1 MDPKP
6 ISNTINIIN
15 SKDLFTRIN
24 WLEQAL
30 NYRCSDAYSE
40 ELKALQIFAKNVDTA
55 ASVSTY
61 DKGSN
66 LIRNSYF
73 EDYRKVLEGTNVEA
87 VRFAPVDFDG
97 VIYWLQL

>member
-6 ISNTINIIN
+6 ISNTINIIS
-15 SKDLFTRIN
+15 SKDLFARIN
-24 WLEQAL
+24 WLEQQL

-40 ELKALQIFAKNVDTA
+40 ELKTLQAFAKNVDVA

-61 DKGSN
+61 DKGSK

-73 EDYRKVLEGTNVEA
+73 EDYRKVLEATNTGA
-87 VRFAPVDFDG
+87 ARFAPVDFDG

>member
-1 MDPKP
+1 MDPKL

-24 WLEQAL
+24 WLEQEL
-30 NYRCSDAYSE
+30 NYRCSDEYSE
-40 ELKALQIFAKNVDTA
+40 ELKALQVFARNIDAA

-61 DKGSN
+61 DRGST

-73 EDYRKVLEGTNVEA
+73 EDYRKVLEATNTEA
-87 VRFAPVDFDG
+87 ARFAPVDFAS

>member
-1 MDPKP
+1 MDSASITNSKD
-6 ISNTINIIN
+6 IIN

-40 ELKALQIFAKNVDTA
+40 ELKALQAFAKNVDAA

-66 LIRNSYF
+66 FIRNSYF
-73 EDYRKVLEGTNVEA
+73 EDYRKALEATNTEA
-87 VRFAPVDFDG
+87 ARFAPVDFDS